1 VNPNTRCY
9 CDGFDGFDYIVKPK
23 ADGYRSVHLIARFRT
38 SVPRKQIYNGQR
50 IEIQIRSKLQH
61 LWATA
66 VETAQVFTG
75 QALKSKFKN
84 ATEDWLRFFVLTS
97 NLFAIKEGT
106 TLVPGAPSI
115 REDTIDELRDV
126 ISRANAV
133 DTLWGLSNTVRHM
146 EKHKREQAA
155 AQMFLLVLDP
165 DKKELTTT
173 AFSQEEIIE
182 AQRNYQQ
189 EEKQAESDPHKQ
201 VVLVSVDSVSALR
214 RAYPNYYVDT
224 REFITAVMSE
234 VDPSVKRSSAKGKQ

>member
-1 VNPNTRCY
+1 MNPNTRCY

-115 REDTIDELRDV
+115 RE
-126 ISRANAV
+126 
-133 DTLWGLSNTVRHM
+133 VRHM